1 MWSEPFRPDRLPTVE
16 GLSLPITPEW
26 AWGTSTGRGVRVAVV
41 DSGVDGAHP
50 LVGGIN
56 GGVALEYDPDSPN
69 SVRIVDGPHE
79 DLFGHG
85 TACAGIIR
93 GLAPDCELYSVR
105 VLGERLTA
113 KGLVFAEGLRWAID
127 NQMDVVNLSLS
138 TKSAD
143 YFVLL
148 HELADRANFQ
158 GTILVAAASNLP
170 SASYPSLY
178 SSVLSVA
185 ARPGSDS
192 RGFAYNPEPPVEF
205 GAAGIDVD
213 VAWMNGSVIK
223 ATGNSFAAPVIAGY
237 ATKILGEHPGL
248 TPFQIKTILHA
259 TADNVSTGTAAL
271 RS

>member
-1 MWSEPFRPDRLPTVE
+1 MWSEPFAPDRLPTVQ
-16 GLSLPITPEW
+16 GLALPITPEW
-26 AWGTSTGRGVRVAVV
+26 AWGDSTGRNVQVAVV
-41 DSGVDGAHP
+41 DSGVDAAHP
-50 LVGGIN
+50 LVGAIS
-56 GGVALEYDPDSPN
+56 GGVALEYDPDVAG
-69 SVRIVDGPHE
+69 SVRIVEGPHD

-93 GLAPDCELYSVR
+93 RLAPDCELYSVR

-138 TKSAD
+138 TKSME
-143 YFVLL
+143 YFGLL
-148 HELADRANFQ
+148 HDLADQANFQ
-158 GTILVAAASNLP
+158 GTILVAAANNLP

-192 RGFAYNPEPPVEF
+192 AGFAYNPEPPVEF

-213 VAWMNGSVIK
+213 VAWLNGSVIK

-237 ATKILGEHPGL
+237 AARILGAHPGL
-248 TPFQIKTILHA
+248 TPFQMKTILHA
-259 TADNVSTGTAAL
+259 TADNVVTGE
-271 RS
+271 